1 MNENWTYEFPD
12 MRKPDALLILQE
24 QALQFKAAEAM
35 KQERESAI
43 EPDPQE

>member
-12 MRKPDALLILQE
+12 MRKPEALLILQE

-35 KQERESAI
+35 KERERHPVKT
-43 EPDPQE
+43 EPQE